1 MPVPN
6 IPSLK
11 PGVSNGELLQVAIN
25 GANIGYKARIP
36 SPTQAGVET
45 TVRYLDQHRQLWN
58 PIYTALMTQIGT
70 IVARHNSWTNPLA
83 RFKRGLVE
91 YGNGIEEYQTG
102 LIRAKAYDPN
112 RSFGEKMAFGTHRVP
127 IDVSFHEKNR
137 MDVYPVSVE
146 RAVIKSAFLGE
157 GDMSG
162 LISDIMAAPSESDKW
177 DEFLLMSRLFTEYER
192 RGGFYHAH
200 VPDISAQDVTERDVK
215 LALRKMRATAG
226 NLKFRSPYYNAAHF
240 PIAAKPDNLVM
251 FITPEANAALDVE
264 GLAALFNVSYA
275 EVPYHII
282 EVPAEYFPQG
292 GCQAILVDSD
302 FFVVADTLLEN
313 LNFQDPTEPSQEN
326 IFLHHHEIIS
336 CSRFV
341 PAIMF
346 WTGGETERVI
356 AKDPVTAITAIKA
369 YGEGAKGVQGQDMV
383 RGGNYQLEATC
394 TGGGTDPDINWTAR
408 GTDTRTQVSQAGVL
422 SIGPRELGPITV
434 AAEADGARLEAEFTG
449 IGGDA
454 FPEWPA
460 TKSELKGIDVLGR
473 RVAKFAEATK
483 EYTVT
488 RSRKALLAEDG
499 AESQVYPVGINVFA
513 TAISIAKGEAGFVVK
528 LTIAGLDG
536 HDYGEY
542 TVNVV

>member
-1 MPVPN
+1 MPVAN
-6 IPSLK
+6 IPQLK

-25 GANIGYKARIP
+25 GASIGYKARIP
-36 SPTQAGVET
+36 SPTQVGVET

-58 PIYTALMTQIGT
+58 PIYNALMTQIGT
-70 IVARHNSWTNPLA
+70 IVARHNVWTNPLA
-83 RFKRGLVE
+83 RFKRGLIE

-102 LIRAKAYDPN
+102 LIRAKAYDPQ

-137 MDVYPVSVE
+137 MDMYPVSVE

-157 GDMSG
+157 GDLSE
-162 LISDIMAAPSESDKW
+162 LISDIMAAPTESDKW

-200 VPDISAQDVTERDVK
+200 VPDLTAQDVTDRDVK
-215 LALRKMRATAG
+215 LALRKMRSMAG
-226 NLKFRSPYYNAAHF
+226 NLKFRSPDFNAARF

-282 EVPAEYFPQG
+282 EIPAQYFPAN

-346 WTGGETERVI
+346 WTGGETERVTI
-356 AKDPVTAITAIKA
+356 KDPVTAITAIKA
-369 YGEGAKGVQGQDMV
+369 YAEGAKEVSGAQMV

-394 TGGGTDPDINWTAR
+394 TGGGTDPDVEWSVR
-408 GTDTRTQVSQAGVL
+408 GTDSRTSVSNAGVL
-422 SIGPRELGPITV
+422 TLGPREVGVEVT
-434 AAEADGARLEAEFTG
+434 AQADGVSASQKFEG
-449 IGGDA
+449 IGGPA
-454 FPEWPA
+454 FPSWPNVA
-460 TKSELKGIDVLGR
+460 SELKGIDVLGR
-473 RVAKFAEATK
+473 KVAGFKRDTAT
-483 EYTVT
+483 YTVT

-499 AESQVYPVGINVFA
+499 AESQVYPVGVNVY
-513 TAISIAKGEAGFVVK
+513 TQSVSIAKGEAGFVVR
-528 LTIAGLDG
+528 LSVRGLDDV
-536 HDYGEY
+536 DYGEY
-542 TVNVV
+542 TINVV

>member
-1 MPVPN
+1 
-6 IPSLK
+6 LK

-83 RFKRGLVE
+83 RFKRGLIE

-127 IDVSFHEKNR
+127 VDVSFHEKNR

-200 VPDISAQDVTERDVK
+200 IPDISAQDVTDRDVR
-215 LALRKMRATAG
+215 LALRKMRAMAG

-346 WTGGETERVI
+346 WTGGETERI
-356 AKDPVTAITAIKA
+356 LAKGPVTAITAIKA
-369 YGEGAKGVQGQDMV
+369 YGEGAKEVQGQGMV

-394 TGGGTDPDINWTAR
+394 TGGGTHPDISRAGR
-408 GTDTRTQVSQAGVL
+408 GTHPPPRRTRHKERRHTIRVGAVAVHRKNREDSHHHEVHTLQAAEEARTQHIPEDYAQNPRHVNQHVHPQNARPRTLMTVGTGVKSKRLIAKSVNRQSLSPETLHILQREGNTVHQVAGVHEQ
-422 SIGPRELGPITV
+422 SC
-434 AAEADGARLEAEFTG
+434 EANSAYTG
-449 IGGDA
+449 SGCDH
-454 FPEWPA
+454 FY
-460 TKSELKGIDVLGR
+460 D
-473 RVAKFAEATK
+473 
-483 EYTVT
+483 
-488 RSRKALLAEDG
+488 
-499 AESQVYPVGINVFA
+499 
-513 TAISIAKGEAGFVVK
+513 
-528 LTIAGLDG
+528 
-536 HDYGEY
+536 
-542 TVNVV
+542 